1 MARDQI
7 EAIKRARPAVE
18 EAEYRARTF
27 QVADPRTD
35 GTAPSRTTT
44 ETRGQAAVR
53 VTMTLEANEA
63 REDARARRQLDLRN
77 EREAGLEQVAGVAAY
92 RNNMNG
98 LRPDQR
104 AQAVE
109 TSPESGGSRAR

>member
-7 EAIKRARPAVE
+7 EAIKRTRPAVE
-18 EAEYRARTF
+18 EAEFRARSY

-63 REDARARRQLDLRN
+63 REDARARRQLEVRN

-92 RNNMNG
+92 RNNMSG
-98 LRPDQR
+98 LRQDQR

-109 TSPESGGSRAR
+109 NSPEAGGTRAR

>member
-7 EAIKRARPAVE
+7 EAVKRTRAAADEAEVRARS
-18 EAEYRARTF
+18 Y

-53 VTMTLEANEA
+53 VTMTLEAAEA
-63 REDARARRQLDLRN
+63 REDARMRRQLDRRN
-77 EREAGLEQVAGVAAY
+77 DREAELEQVPGVAAY
-92 RNNMNG
+92 RNSMTD
-98 LRPDQR
+98 LRGDQR
-104 AQAVE
+104 PQAVE
-109 TSPESGGSRAR
+109 SGAEAGQPRAR